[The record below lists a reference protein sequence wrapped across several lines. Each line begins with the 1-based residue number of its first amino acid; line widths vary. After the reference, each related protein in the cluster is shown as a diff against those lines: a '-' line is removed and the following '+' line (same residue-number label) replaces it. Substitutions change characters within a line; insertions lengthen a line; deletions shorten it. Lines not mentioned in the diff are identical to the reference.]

1 MVILRVRV
9 WQALEVSYGGW
20 IRVIFDREYKAEDA
34 PAARSGGMNP
44 VSMHSGRVAESVTFR
59 YDEGTLA
66 SSLSAQPRINLV
78 AATRPCR
85 QVM

>member
-20 IRVIFDREYKAEDA
+20 ILVILDREYKAEDA
-34 PAARSGGMNP
+34 PAARSGCMNP

-66 SSLSAQPRINLV
+66 SSLSAQLRNNAA